1 MTEYLLALNAFFA
14 GILLCC
20 VITDKGSR
28 GLSIPAFVLC
38 FASVIA
44 ILCEQEEDVTKLE
57 LFRKEWVG
65 RKFKCKKTGEEL
77 TIPENVR
84 ECEFFSFGECFIDVG
99 RYGFYSR
106 AGGEFEEIV
115 EENS

>member
-1 MTEYLLALNAFFA
+1 MGKFVGLGGFELNMN
-14 GILLCC
+14 
-20 VITDKGSR
+20 K
-28 GLSIPAFVLC
+28 
-38 FASVIA
+38 
-44 ILCEQEEDVTKLE
+44 QE

-106 AGGEFEEIV
+106 AGGEFEEV
-115 EENS
+115 KESV